1 MTFNKPRVSVVVP
14 AYNISAYIQNALISL
29 QQQSLCDFEV
39 LVVDDGSTDST
50 GEIID
55 AFCQQD
61 ARFRLLKKANGG
73 LSSARNYGIKFAQSD
88 YIALLDGDDLY
99 EPDKL
104 LSHVSMLE
112 RYPDV
117 GVVYS
122 ASKIIRD
129 DGTPTFMRLSGK
141 PIMSD
146 PLLSLLCKNFVG
158 HGSNAIFRRC
168 LIDEIG
174 EFDEC
179 LASSE
184 DIDFWLRIAALRTWK
199 FYRVRE
205 ALSCYRVRPTGLSF
219 DVEKMR
225 HCNETVLVA
234 ACQRNPTVVEP
245 MLPMARAYLYRYLA
259 RLALTGGDFAQARHF
274 IETSLAEDASIFW
287 HDLRSLVT
295 LVAVYT
301 APITQLL
308 LRRSLGSVQRTEP
321 KVS

>member
-1 MTFNKPRVSVVVP
+1 MTPIQPRVSVVVP
-14 AYNISAYIQNALISL
+14 AYNISAYIQSALVSL

-39 LVVDDGSTDST
+39 LVVDDGSTDNT
-50 GEIID
+50 ANIID

-104 LSHVSMLE
+104 LSHVNVLE
-112 RYPDV
+112 RHPDV

-122 ASKIIRD
+122 ASKVIRN
-129 DGTPTFMRLSGK
+129 DGTLSFMRLSGK

-158 HGSNAIFRRC
+158 HGSNAVFRRC

-184 DIDFWLRIAALRTWK
+184 DIDFWLRIAALKTWR
-199 FYRVRE
+199 FHRVSA

-219 DVEKMR
+219 NVEKMR
-225 HCNETVLVA
+225 QCNEIVLA
-234 ACQRNPTVVEP
+234 SAYQRTPTVVKP
-245 MLPMARAYLYRYLA
+245 ILPMAKAYLYRYLA
-259 RLALTGGDFAQARHF
+259 RLALMGGDFAQARHL
-274 IETSLAEDASIFW
+274 IRTSLSEDASIFW
-287 HDLRSLVT
+287 RDLRSLAT
-295 LVAVYT
+295 LIAIYA
-301 APITQLL
+301 APITRLL
-308 LRRSLGSVQRTEP
+308 LRRSLDSVQRT
-321 KVS
+321 